1 MESQWASFSLGE
13 KVVRR
18 CGAPLRGDG
27 PDEGLKLAEKS
38 RQVQA
43 PHLPFG
49 HPLPRGEEGPEADA
63 ECSESVLIQVPNDC
77 PASNDEW
84 TFAHGKWHSIEQCR
98 VINIRVIIQS
108 SNNAYGQCCGVVIGP
123 INKGDAQIAIKTDSR
138 GRAMPARLAG
148 WMAFIWIP
156 CNKMRAINTSL
167 KIYRAL
173 AAPFYRREKC
183 NVACNMRSVCILPNC
198 CHLSAEAKEPN
209 SLFCASVSVSNRP
222 PASMK

>member
-84 TFAHGKWHSIEQCR
+84 TFAHGKWRSIEQCR

-123 INKGDAQIAIKTDSR
+123 INKGDAQIIIKPNPR
-138 GRAMPARLAG
+138 RWPMPARPAV
-148 WMAFIWIP
+148 WIAFGWIP
-156 CNKMRAINTSL
+156 CNKMRAIGARS
-167 KIYRAL
+167 KSYWVL
-173 AAPFYRREKC
+173 AATFIWREKRY
-183 NVACNMRSVCILPNC
+183 VAHDLRSVCIFPNC
-198 CHLSAEAKEPN
+198 CHLSAEAKASN
-209 SLFCASVSVSNRP
+209 SLLRASVSASNRP